1 MSHFPAMPFEEYSAA
16 LASDAP
22 TPGGGGASAAVA
34 AMGAALAG
42 MVCSLTSGKA
52 RYAAHQEEIEALLA
66 ETEELRLR
74 LERLMDEDAAAFE
87 PLSRAYKI
95 PKDDPNREAELEKC
109 LRAAAR
115 PPMEMLRLSCRA
127 ILIHQRLEQIGS
139 TMALSDVGT
148 GAVFCW
154 AAMYGSA
161 MNVLANTHLMKDR
174 DYAEALNAECGS
186 LMAGH
191 WQIAD
196 QVYESVWERL
206 K

>member
-1 MSHFPAMPFEEYSAA
+1 MSFSQLNLSDYTAV
-16 LASDAP
+16 LASKAP
-22 TPGGGGASAAVA
+22 TPGGGGASALVA
-34 AMGAALAG
+34 AMGTALAG
-42 MVCSLTSGKA
+42 MVCNLTSGKKK
-52 RYAAHQEEIEALLA
+52 YAEHQTEIEALLS

-74 LERLMDEDAAAFE
+74 LERLADEDAAAFE
-87 PLSRAYKI
+87 PLSRAYAI
-95 PKDDPNREAELEKC
+95 PKDDPGREAELEKC
-109 LRAAAR
+109 LRAAAQ

-127 ILIHQRLEQIGS
+127 ILIHERLAQIGS
-139 TMALSDVGT
+139 AMALSDVGT

-174 DYAEALNAECGS
+174 DYAEALNAECES

-196 QVYESVWERL
+196 QVYESVWEKL

>member
-1 MSHFPAMPFEEYSAA
+1 MNFSNMDVNRFADA
-16 LASDAP
+16 LASAEP
-22 TPGGGGASAAVA
+22 VPGGGGASAVVA
-34 AMGAALAG
+34 ALGAALAG
-42 MVCSLTSGKA
+42 MVCNLTAGKKK
-52 RYAAHQEEIEALLA
+52 YAEHQTEIEALLA
-66 ETEELRLR
+66 ECGSLRKRLLELADL
-74 LERLMDEDAAAFE
+74 DAAAFE

-95 PKDDPNREAELEKC
+95 PKDDPRRESEMEAC
-109 LRAAAR
+109 LRTAAE

-127 ILIHQRLEQIGS
+127 ILIHERLAEIGS

-161 MNVLANTHLMKDR
+161 MNVRANTHLMKDR
-174 DYAEALNAECGS
+174 AYAEALNAETES

-196 QVYESVWERL
+196 RVYESVWEGL